1 MHRKLSFVRYRP
13 INSQSFKN
21 FLKLHLLKF
30 VHFRNSIFSSR
41 SVAMAA
47 ELGCGN
53 PDDWEL
59 VIDEGFV
66 YKRKKRPFAEPAAA
80 APAPPDPA
88 VERKHRRE
96 RKKRALLK
104 LRDRY
109 LKEISRWELLSNTLR
124 EMEQNAHT
132 QVLERQEL
140 HPTTSLDGASSS
152 EQHSASDS
160 TRRRYVDDLLAQ
172 VEAQEAILQDVSSLC
187 DVAEALCS
195 AHEEKQLFID
205 LPIWGSPRE
214 LMAALDDQ

>member
-1 MHRKLSFVRYRP
+1 MHEKLSFERYRP

-30 VHFRNSIFSSR
+30 VHFRNFIISAS

-59 VIDEGFV
+59 INDEGFV
-66 YKRKKRPFAEPAAA
+66 YKRKRRPFVEPTAA

-109 LKEISRWELLSNTLR
+109 LKEISQWELLSNTLK

-140 HPTTSLDGASSS
+140 HPTTSLDGASTS
-152 EQHSASDS
+152 EQHLASDS
-160 TRRRYVDDLLAQ
+160 TRRRLVDDLLAQ
-172 VEAQEAILQDVSSLC
+172 VLNGVILF
-187 DVAEALCS
+187 ALHIYFRSCTFTCLKFFFFWKYIS
-195 AHEEKQLFID
+195 MPF
-205 LPIWGSPRE
+205 
-214 LMAALDDQ
+214 